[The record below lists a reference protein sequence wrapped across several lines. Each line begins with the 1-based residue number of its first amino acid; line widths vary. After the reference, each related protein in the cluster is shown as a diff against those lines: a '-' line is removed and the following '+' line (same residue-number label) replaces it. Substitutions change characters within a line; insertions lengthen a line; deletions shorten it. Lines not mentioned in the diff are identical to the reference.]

1 MLLLAIK
8 EICIFALN
16 FLLFMLKNI
25 LLVALTIIGV
35 MLPASGEV
43 TLDSC
48 RRMALRNNKQMGIEQ
63 LKIEQAGYQRKQA
76 QAAYKPSIDFAGTY
90 MHMGRNVSLVDIDN
104 ITPTQFLN
112 PATGNYDF
120 VIDAA
125 AGIGISIEG
134 SKVNAVTQK
143 VKDALTF
150 DTHNIF
156 AAGVLVTQPIYM
168 GGKIKALNQI
178 TKYAEEIAQLLH
190 DRKAEDVI
198 YDVDQ
203 AYWLVVSL
211 KAKEKLAESYLQLV
225 TNLDNDVKKMLE
237 QGVTTRA
244 VLLSVDVKVNEA
256 NVALTKVRNGLV
268 LSRMALAQL
277 CGEPLD
283 EPMILADEG
292 RTDLDVAL
300 YPSHIDMAQ
309 VYDRRND
316 FNALELGVKVYD
328 EKAKVA
334 RSEMLPT
341 VAAVGSVF
349 TTNPHVYNGFKKEFG
364 FNYVIGA
371 MVKIPIWHWGGLS
384 NKYKAAL
391 VDAKIKRLEMEEA
404 KEKIELQV
412 TQANFK
418 YQEAY
423 KTYEMTKANLA
434 QADENLRVAQ
444 LAFREGMSTS
454 DEVLTAQTAWL
465 KAHSEK
471 IDAEIDVMMCDVYLS
486 KVMGRMKY

>member
-1 MLLLAIK
+1 MLNKKLMVVLMS
-8 EICIFALN
+8 C
-16 FLLFMLKNI
+16 
-25 LLVALTIIGV
+25 
-35 MLPASGEV
+35 ASLMTSAQV

-48 RRMALRNNKQMGIEQ
+48 RHMALRNNKQMGIEQ

-90 MHMGRNVSLVDIDN
+90 MHTGRNVSLVDIND
-104 ITPTQFLN
+104 ITPTQFFN
-112 PATGNYDF
+112 PATGNYDI

-125 AGIGISIEG
+125 AGIGISLDG

-150 DTHNIF
+150 DTHNLF
-156 AAGVLVTQPIYM
+156 AAGILVTQPIYM

-178 TKYAEEIAQLLH
+178 TKYAEEIAQYMH

-198 YDVDQ
+198 YGVDQ

-211 KAKEKLAESYLQLV
+211 KAKEKLAESYLDLV

-244 VLLSVDVKVNEA
+244 TLLSVDVKVNEA

-283 EPMILADEG
+283 EPMILADEN
-292 RTDLDVAL
+292 RSDLEVNL
-300 YPSHIDMAQ
+300 HPSHFDMAQ
-309 VYDRRND
+309 VYDRRKD
-316 FNALELGVKVYD
+316 FNALELGVKVFD

-341 VAAVGSVF
+341 VAAIGSVF
-349 TTNPHVYNGFKKEFG
+349 TSNPSVYNGFKKEFG
-364 FNYVIGA
+364 FNYAIGA

-391 VDAKIKRLEMEEA
+391 VDAKIKHLEMEEA

-423 KTYEMTKANLA
+423 KTYEMTKANLVK
-434 QADENLRVAQ
+434 ADENLRIAQ

-465 KAHSEK
+465 QAHSEK

-486 KVMGRMKY
+486 KVTGRMNY

>member
-168 GGKIKALNQI
+168 GGKIKAMNQI

-198 YDVDQ
+198 YGVDQ

-349 TTNPHVYNGFKKEFG
+349 ATNPHVYNGFKKEFG

>member
-1 MLLLAIK
+1 M
-8 EICIFALN
+8 
-16 FLLFMLKNI
+16 
-25 LLVALTIIGV
+25 GV
-35 MLPASGEV
+35 ILPAIGQV

-48 RRMALRNNKQMGIEQ
+48 RHMALRNNKQMAVEQ
-63 LKIEQAGYQRKQA
+63 LKVEQAGYQRKQA

-90 MHMGRNVSLVDIDN
+90 MHTGRNISLVDIDDL
-104 ITPTQFLN
+104 TPTQFLN
-112 PATGNYDF
+112 PATGNFDF

-125 AGIGISIEG
+125 SGMGISIEG
-134 SKVNAVTQK
+134 SKVNAVTQR
-143 VKDALTF
+143 VKDALTV
-150 DTHNIF
+150 DVRNIF
-156 AAGVLVTQPIYM
+156 AAGILVTQPIYM

-178 TKYAEEIAQLLH
+178 TKYAEDIAQHLH

-198 YDVDQ
+198 VEVDQ

-237 QGVTTRA
+237 QGVATRA
-244 VLLSVDVKVNEA
+244 TLLSVDVKVNEA
-256 NVALTKVRNGLV
+256 SVALTKVRNGLV
-268 LSRMALAQL
+268 LARMALAQL

-283 EPMILADEG
+283 EPMTLADEG
-292 RTDLDVAL
+292 RTDLGVQL
-300 YPSHIDMAQ
+300 YPSTINMAQ

-316 FNALELGVKVYD
+316 YNALALGVKVFD

-341 VAAVGSVF
+341 IAAVGSVF
-349 TTNPHVYNGFKKEFG
+349 TSNPHVYNGFKKEFG
-364 FNYVIGA
+364 FNYAIGA
-371 MVKIPIWHWGGLS
+371 LVKIPIWHWGGLS

-391 VDAKIKRLEMEEA
+391 VDAKIKRLEMEEV

-418 YQEAY
+418 YQEAF
-423 KTYEMTKANLA
+423 KTLEMTKANLA
-434 QADENLRVAQ
+434 QADENLRIAQ

-454 DEVLTAQTAWL
+454 DDVLAAQTAWL
-465 KAHSEK
+465 MAHSEK
-471 IDAEIDVMMCDVYLS
+471 IDAEIDVIMCDVYLS
-486 KVMGRMKY
+486 KVTGQMKY

>member
-112 PATGNYDF
+112 PVTGNYDF

>member
-1 MLLLAIK
+1 MRK
-8 EICIFALN
+8 
-16 FLLFMLKNI
+16 
-25 LLVALTIIGV
+25 VLTIV
-35 MLPASGEV
+35 LAMWLTMTAAAQV

-48 RRMALRNNKQMGIEQ
+48 RHMALRNNKQMAVEQ

-76 QAAYKPSIDFAGTY
+76 EAAYKPSIDFAGTY
-90 MHMGRNVSLVDIDN
+90 LHTGRNISLVDINN

-112 PATGNYDF
+112 PSTGNYDF
-120 VIDAA
+120 TLEAL
-125 AGIGISIEG
+125 GGLGISVDG
-134 SKVNAVTQK
+134 KYVNAATQR

-150 DTHNIF
+150 DAKNVF

-168 GGKIKALNQI
+168 GGKIKAMNQI
-178 TKYAEEIAQLLH
+178 TRYAEQIAQRLH
-190 DRKAEDVI
+190 DRKAEDVVCE
-198 YDVDQ
+198 VDQ

-211 KAKEKLAESYLQLV
+211 KSKERLAQSYLDLV
-225 TNLDNDVKKMLE
+225 TRLDNDVKKMLE
-237 QGVTTRA
+237 QGVATNAT
-244 VLLSVDVKVNEA
+244 LLSVDVKVNEA

-268 LSRMALAQL
+268 LARMALAQL

-283 EPMILADEG
+283 EPMILADELRG
-292 RTDLDVAL
+292 DLDVPLQPRA
-300 YPSHIDMAQ
+300 IDMAQ
-309 VYDRRND
+309 VYERRND
-316 FNALELGVKVYD
+316 FNALELGVKVFD

-349 TTNPHVYNGFKKEFG
+349 TSNPHVYNGFKKEFG
-364 FNYVIGA
+364 FNYAIGA
-371 MVKIPIWHWGGLS
+371 IVKIPLWHWGGLS

-391 VDAKIKRLEMEEA
+391 VDAKIKHLEMEEA

-418 YQEAY
+418 YQEAF
-423 KTYEMTKANLA
+423 KTYEATKANLA

-444 LAFREGMSTS
+444 LAFREGMATS

-465 KAHSEK
+465 MAHSEK
-471 IDAEIDVMMCDVYLS
+471 IDAEIDIMMCNVYLS
-486 KVMGRMKY
+486 KVTGNLKY

>member
-1 MLLLAIK
+1 MSKRKIIALAMVVS
-8 EICIFALN
+8 ATLG
-16 FLLFMLKNI
+16 
-25 LLVALTIIGV
+25 AW
-35 MLPASGEV
+35 AQV

-48 RRMALRNNKQMGIEQ
+48 RHMALRNNKQMGIEQ
-63 LKIEQAGYQRKQA
+63 LKVEQAGYHRKEA
-76 QAAYKPSIDFAGTY
+76 QAAYKPSIDFVGTY
-90 MHMGRNVSLVDIDN
+90 LHTGRNISLVDIDN
-104 ITPTQFLN
+104 LTPTQFFN

-125 AGIGISIEG
+125 SGLGISIEG

-178 TKYAEEIAQLLH
+178 TKYAEEIAQH
-190 DRKAEDVI
+190 MRDRKAEDVI
-198 YDVDQ
+198 YEVDQ

-211 KAKEKLAESYLQLV
+211 KAKEKLAESYLELV

-237 QGVTTRA
+237 QGVATRA
-244 VLLSVDVKVNEA
+244 TLLSVDVKVNEA
-256 NVALTKVRNGLV
+256 SVALTKVRNGLV

-292 RTDLDVAL
+292 RTDLGVQL
-300 YPSHIDMAQ
+300 YPSTINMAQ

-316 FNALELGVKVYD
+316 YNALALGVKVFD

-341 VAAVGSVF
+341 VAAIGSVF
-349 TTNPHVYNGFKKEFG
+349 TSNPSVYNGFKKEFG
-364 FNYVIGA
+364 FNYAIGA
-371 MVKIPIWHWGGLS
+371 VVKIPIWHWGGLS

-391 VDAKIKRLEMEEA
+391 VDAKIKHLEMEEV

-418 YQEAY
+418 YQEAF
-423 KTYEMTKANLA
+423 KTFEMTKANLA
-434 QADENLRVAQ
+434 QADENLRIAQ

-454 DEVLTAQTAWL
+454 DDVLTAQTAWL
-465 KAHSEK
+465 MAHSEK
-471 IDAEIDVMMCDVYLS
+471 IDAEIDMMMCDVYLS
-486 KVMGRMKY
+486 KVTGQMKY

>member
-1 MLLLAIK
+1 MRRIFTLSIIALMAGLAS
-8 EICIFALN
+8 AQ
-16 FLLFMLKNI
+16 
-25 LLVALTIIGV
+25 
-35 MLPASGEV
+35 V

-48 RRMALRNNKQMGIEQ
+48 RHMALRNNKQMGIEE

-90 MHMGRNVSLVDIDN
+90 LHTGRNVSLVDIND

-120 VIDAA
+120 LLDAA
-125 AGIGISIEG
+125 AGIGISIDG
-134 SKVNAVTQK
+134 NKVNAVTQK

-178 TKYAEEIAQLLH
+178 TKYAEDIAQLLH
-190 DRKAEDVI
+190 NRKAEDII

-211 KAKEKLAESYLQLV
+211 KAKEKLAESYLELV
-225 TNLDNDVKKMLE
+225 TNLDNDVKKLLE

-244 VLLSVDVKVNEA
+244 TLLSVDVKVNEA
-256 NVALTKVRNGLV
+256 NVALPKVKNGLV

-292 RTDLDVAL
+292 RSDLGVSL
-300 YPSHIDMAQ
+300 YPNYIDMAQ

-316 FNALELGVKVYD
+316 LNALELGVKVYD

-341 VAAVGSVF
+341 IAAVGTVF
-349 TTNPHVYNGFKKEFG
+349 TSNPHVYNGFKKEFG
-364 FNYVIGA
+364 FNYAIGA
-371 MVKIPIWHWGGLS
+371 VVKIPIWHWGGLS

-391 VDAKIKRLEMEEA
+391 VDAKIKHLELEEA

-423 KTYEMTKANLA
+423 KTYEMTKSNLA

-486 KVMGRMKY
+486 KVPGRMKY

>member
-1 MLLLAIK
+1 MRK
-8 EICIFALN
+8 
-16 FLLFMLKNI
+16 
-25 LLVALTIIGV
+25 ALTFLFT
-35 MLPASGEV
+35 MWLALTAAAQV

-48 RRMALRNNKQMGIEQ
+48 RHMALRNNKQMGIEQ

-76 QAAYKPSIDFAGTY
+76 EAAYKPSIDFAGTY
-90 MHMGRNVSLVDIDN
+90 LHTGRNISLVDINN

-112 PATGNYDF
+112 PSTGNYDF
-120 VIDAA
+120 TLEAL
-125 AGIGISIEG
+125 GGLGISVDG
-134 SKVNAVTQK
+134 KYVNAATQR

-150 DTHNIF
+150 DAKNVF

-168 GGKIKALNQI
+168 GGKIKAMNQI
-178 TKYAEEIAQLLH
+178 TRYAEQIAQRLH
-190 DRKAEDVI
+190 DRKAEDVVCE
-198 YDVDQ
+198 VDQ

-211 KAKEKLAESYLQLV
+211 KSKERLAQSYLDLV
-225 TNLDNDVKKMLE
+225 TRLDNDVKKMLE
-237 QGVTTRA
+237 QGVATNAT
-244 VLLSVDVKVNEA
+244 LLSVDVKVNEA

-268 LSRMALAQL
+268 LARMALAQL

-283 EPMILADEG
+283 EPMILADELRG
-292 RTDLDVAL
+292 DLDVPLQPRA
-300 YPSHIDMAQ
+300 IDMAQ
-309 VYDRRND
+309 VYERRND
-316 FNALELGVKVYD
+316 FNALELGVKVFD

-349 TTNPHVYNGFKKEFG
+349 TSNPHVYNGFKKEFG
-364 FNYVIGA
+364 FNYAIGA
-371 MVKIPIWHWGGLS
+371 IVKIPLWHWGGLS

-391 VDAKIKRLEMEEA
+391 VDAKIKHLEMEEA

-418 YQEAY
+418 YQEAF
-423 KTYEMTKANLA
+423 KTYEATKANLA

-444 LAFREGMSTS
+444 LAFREGMATS

-465 KAHSEK
+465 MAHSEK
-471 IDAEIDVMMCDVYLS
+471 IDAEIDIMMCNVYLS
-486 KVMGRMKY
+486 KVTGNLKY

>member
-1 MLLLAIK
+1 MRK
-8 EICIFALN
+8 
-16 FLLFMLKNI
+16 
-25 LLVALTIIGV
+25 ALTIV
-35 MLPASGEV
+35 LAMWLAMTAAAQV

-48 RRMALRNNKQMGIEQ
+48 RHMALRNNKQMAVEQ

-76 QAAYKPSIDFAGTY
+76 EAAYKPSIDFAGTY
-90 MHMGRNVSLVDIDN
+90 LHTGRNISLVDINN

-112 PATGNYDF
+112 PSTGNYDF
-120 VIDAA
+120 TLEAL
-125 AGIGISIEG
+125 GGLGISVDG
-134 SKVNAVTQK
+134 KYVNAATQR

-150 DTHNIF
+150 DAKNVF

-168 GGKIKALNQI
+168 GGKIKAMNQI
-178 TKYAEEIAQLLH
+178 TRYAEQIAQRLH
-190 DRKAEDVI
+190 DRKAEDVVCE
-198 YDVDQ
+198 VDQ

-211 KAKEKLAESYLQLV
+211 KSKERLAQSYLDLV
-225 TNLDNDVKKMLE
+225 TRLDNDVKKMLE
-237 QGVTTRA
+237 QGVATNAT
-244 VLLSVDVKVNEA
+244 LLSVDVKVNEA

-268 LSRMALAQL
+268 LARMALAQL

-283 EPMILADEG
+283 EPMILADELRG
-292 RTDLDVAL
+292 DLDVPLQPRA
-300 YPSHIDMAQ
+300 IDMAQ
-309 VYDRRND
+309 VYERRND
-316 FNALELGVKVYD
+316 FNALELGVKVFD

-349 TTNPHVYNGFKKEFG
+349 TSNPHVYNGFKKEFG
-364 FNYVIGA
+364 FNYAIGA
-371 MVKIPIWHWGGLS
+371 IVKIPLWHWGGLS

-391 VDAKIKRLEMEEA
+391 VDAKIKHLEMEEA

-418 YQEAY
+418 YQEAF
-423 KTYEMTKANLA
+423 KTYEATKANLA

-444 LAFREGMSTS
+444 LAFREGMATS

-465 KAHSEK
+465 MAHSEK
-471 IDAEIDVMMCDVYLS
+471 IDAEIDIMMCNVYLS
-486 KVMGRMKY
+486 KVTGNLKY

>member
-1 MLLLAIK
+1 MRK
-8 EICIFALN
+8 
-16 FLLFMLKNI
+16 
-25 LLVALTIIGV
+25 ALTIV
-35 MLPASGEV
+35 LAMWLTMTAAAQV

-48 RRMALRNNKQMGIEQ
+48 RHMALRNNKQMGIEQ

-76 QAAYKPSIDFAGTY
+76 KAAYKPSIDFAGTY
-90 MHMGRNVSLVDIDN
+90 LHTGRNISLVDINN

-112 PATGNYDF
+112 PSTGNYDF
-120 VIDAA
+120 TLEAL
-125 AGIGISIEG
+125 GGLGISVDG
-134 SKVNAVTQK
+134 KYVNAATQR

-150 DTHNIF
+150 DAKNVF

-168 GGKIKALNQI
+168 GGKIKAMNQI
-178 TKYAEEIAQLLH
+178 TRYAEQIAQRLH
-190 DRKAEDVI
+190 DRKAEDVVCE
-198 YDVDQ
+198 VDQ

-211 KAKEKLAESYLQLV
+211 KSKERLAQSYLDLV
-225 TNLDNDVKKMLE
+225 TRLDNDVKKMLE
-237 QGVTTRA
+237 QGVATNAT
-244 VLLSVDVKVNEA
+244 LLSVDVKVNEA

-268 LSRMALAQL
+268 LARMALAQL

-283 EPMILADEG
+283 EPMILADELRG
-292 RTDLDVAL
+292 DLDVPLQPRA
-300 YPSHIDMAQ
+300 IDMAQ
-309 VYDRRND
+309 VYERRND
-316 FNALELGVKVYD
+316 FNALELGVKVFD

-349 TTNPHVYNGFKKEFG
+349 TSNPHVYNGFKKEFG
-364 FNYVIGA
+364 FNYAIGA
-371 MVKIPIWHWGGLS
+371 IVKIPLWHWGGLS

-391 VDAKIKRLEMEEA
+391 VDAKIKHLEMEEA

-418 YQEAY
+418 YQEAF
-423 KTYEMTKANLA
+423 KTYEATKANLA

-444 LAFREGMSTS
+444 LAFREGMATS

-465 KAHSEK
+465 MAHSEK
-471 IDAEIDVMMCDVYLS
+471 IDAEIDIMMCNVYLS
-486 KVMGRMKY
+486 KVTGNLKY

>member
-1 MLLLAIK
+1 MRK
-8 EICIFALN
+8 
-16 FLLFMLKNI
+16 
-25 LLVALTIIGV
+25 ALTIV
-35 MLPASGEV
+35 LAMWLTMTAAAQV

-48 RRMALRNNKQMGIEQ
+48 RHMALRNNKQMAVEQ

-76 QAAYKPSIDFAGTY
+76 EAAYKPSIDFAGTY
-90 MHMGRNVSLVDIDN
+90 LHTGRNISLVDINN

-112 PATGNYDF
+112 PSTGNYDF
-120 VIDAA
+120 TLEAL
-125 AGIGISIEG
+125 GGLGISVDG
-134 SKVNAVTQK
+134 KYVNAATQR

-150 DTHNIF
+150 DAKNVF

-168 GGKIKALNQI
+168 GGKIKAMNQI
-178 TKYAEEIAQLLH
+178 TRYAEQIAQRLH
-190 DRKAEDVI
+190 DRKAEDVVCE
-198 YDVDQ
+198 VDQ

-211 KAKEKLAESYLQLV
+211 KSKERLAQSYLDLV
-225 TNLDNDVKKMLE
+225 TRLDNDVKKMLE
-237 QGVTTRA
+237 QGVATNAT
-244 VLLSVDVKVNEA
+244 LLSVDVKVNEA

-268 LSRMALAQL
+268 LARMALAQL

-283 EPMILADEG
+283 EPMILADELRG
-292 RTDLDVAL
+292 DLDVPLQPRA
-300 YPSHIDMAQ
+300 IDMAQ
-309 VYDRRND
+309 VYERRND
-316 FNALELGVKVYD
+316 FNALELGVKVFD

-349 TTNPHVYNGFKKEFG
+349 TSNPHVYNGFKKEFG
-364 FNYVIGA
+364 FNYAIGA
-371 MVKIPIWHWGGLS
+371 IVKIPLWHWGGLS

-391 VDAKIKRLEMEEA
+391 VDAKIKHLEMEEA

-418 YQEAY
+418 YQEAF
-423 KTYEMTKANLA
+423 KTYEDTKANLA

-444 LAFREGMSTS
+444 LAFREGMATS

-465 KAHSEK
+465 MAHSEK
-471 IDAEIDVMMCDVYLS
+471 IDAEIDIMMCNVYLS
-486 KVMGRMKY
+486 KVTGNLKY

>member
-1 MLLLAIK
+1 MRK
-8 EICIFALN
+8 
-16 FLLFMLKNI
+16 
-25 LLVALTIIGV
+25 ALTFLFTMWLALTAV
-35 MLPASGEV
+35 AQV

-48 RRMALRNNKQMGIEQ
+48 RHMALRNNKQMAVEQ

-76 QAAYKPSIDFAGTY
+76 EAAYKPSIDFAGTY
-90 MHMGRNVSLVDIDN
+90 LHTGRNISLVDINN

-112 PATGNYDF
+112 PSTGNYDF
-120 VIDAA
+120 TLEAL
-125 AGIGISIEG
+125 GGLGISVDG
-134 SKVNAVTQK
+134 KYVNAGTQR

-150 DTHNIF
+150 DAKNVF

-168 GGKIKALNQI
+168 GGKIKAMNQI
-178 TKYAEEIAQLLH
+178 TRYAEQIAQRLH
-190 DRKAEDVI
+190 DCKAEDVVCE
-198 YDVDQ
+198 VDQ

-211 KAKEKLAESYLQLV
+211 KSKERLAQSYLDLV
-225 TNLDNDVKKMLE
+225 TRLDNDVKKMLE
-237 QGVTTRA
+237 QGVATNAT
-244 VLLSVDVKVNEA
+244 LLSVDVKVNEA

-268 LSRMALAQL
+268 LARMALAQL

-283 EPMILADEG
+283 EPMILADELRG
-292 RTDLDVAL
+292 DLDVPLQPRA
-300 YPSHIDMAQ
+300 IDMAQ
-309 VYDRRND
+309 VYERRND
-316 FNALELGVKVYD
+316 FNALELGVKVFD

-349 TTNPHVYNGFKKEFG
+349 TSNPHVYNGFKKEFG
-364 FNYVIGA
+364 FNYAIGA
-371 MVKIPIWHWGGLS
+371 IVKIPLWHWGGLS

-391 VDAKIKRLEMEEA
+391 VDAKIKHLEMEEA

-418 YQEAY
+418 YQEAF
-423 KTYEMTKANLA
+423 KTYEATKANLA

-444 LAFREGMSTS
+444 LAFREGMATS

-465 KAHSEK
+465 MAHSEK
-471 IDAEIDVMMCDVYLS
+471 IDAEIDIMMCNVYLS
-486 KVMGRMKY
+486 KVTGNLKY

>member
-1 MLLLAIK
+1 MHYKEKHLLALLMALVVSC
-8 EICIFALN
+8 EI
-16 FLLFMLKNI
+16 
-25 LLVALTIIGV
+25 
-35 MLPASGEV
+35 SGQV

-48 RRMALRNNKQMGIEQ
+48 RQMALRNNKQMGIEQ

-76 QAAYKPSIDFAGTY
+76 AAAYKPSIDFAGTY
-90 MHMGRNVSLVDIDN
+90 LHTGRNISLVDINN
-104 ITPTQFLN
+104 ITPTQFFN

-120 VIDAA
+120 VLDAA
-125 AGIGISIEG
+125 SGIGISLDG

-150 DTHNIF
+150 DTHNLF

-168 GGKIKALNQI
+168 GGKIKAMNQI
-178 TKYAEEIAQLLH
+178 TKYAEQIARRLH
-190 DRKAEDVI
+190 DNKAENIVFE
-198 YDVDQ
+198 VDQ

-211 KAKEKLAESYLQLV
+211 KAKERLAESYLELV
-225 TNLDNDVKKMLE
+225 TNLDNDVKKMLKE
-237 QGVTTRA
+237 GVTTRS

-256 NVALTKVRNGLV
+256 NVALTKVKNGLV

-283 EPMILADEG
+283 EPMVLADEN
-292 RTDLDVAL
+292 RSDLEVHL
-300 YPSHIDMAQ
+300 YPKNVDMAK
-309 VYDRRND
+309 VYERRND
-316 FNALELGVKVYD
+316 YNALELGVKVYD

-349 TTNPHVYNGFKKEFG
+349 TSNPHVYNGFKKEFG
-364 FNYVIGA
+364 FNYAIGA
-371 MVKIPIWHWGGLS
+371 VVKIPIWHWGGLS

-391 VDAKIKRLEMEEA
+391 ADAKIKHLEMEEA

-423 KTYEMTKANLA
+423 KTYEMTRANLVK
-434 QADENLRVAQ
+434 ADENLRIAQ
-444 LAFREGMSTS
+444 LSFREGMSTS

-465 KAHSEK
+465 QAHSEK
-471 IDAEIDVMMCDVYLS
+471 IDAEIEVLMCDAYLS
-486 KVMGRMKY
+486 KVLGNMKY

>member
-1 MLLLAIK
+1 MRK
-8 EICIFALN
+8 
-16 FLLFMLKNI
+16 
-25 LLVALTIIGV
+25 ALTIV
-35 MLPASGEV
+35 LAMWLTMTAAAQV

-48 RRMALRNNKQMGIEQ
+48 RHMALRNNKQMAVEQ

-76 QAAYKPSIDFAGTY
+76 EAAYKPSIDFAGTY
-90 MHMGRNVSLVDIDN
+90 LHTGRNISLVDINN

-112 PATGNYDF
+112 PSTGNYDF
-120 VIDAA
+120 TLEAL
-125 AGIGISIEG
+125 GGLGISVDG
-134 SKVNAVTQK
+134 KYVNAATQR

-150 DTHNIF
+150 DAKNVF

-168 GGKIKALNQI
+168 GGKIKAMNQI
-178 TKYAEEIAQLLH
+178 TRYAEQIAQRLH
-190 DRKAEDVI
+190 DRKAEDVVCE
-198 YDVDQ
+198 VDQ

-211 KAKEKLAESYLQLV
+211 KSKERLAQSYLDLV
-225 TNLDNDVKKMLE
+225 TRLDNDVKKMLE
-237 QGVTTRA
+237 QGVATNAT
-244 VLLSVDVKVNEA
+244 LLSVDVKVNEA

-268 LSRMALAQL
+268 LARMALAQL

-283 EPMILADEG
+283 EPMILADELRG
-292 RTDLDVAL
+292 DLDVPLQPRA
-300 YPSHIDMAQ
+300 IDMAQ
-309 VYDRRND
+309 VYERRND
-316 FNALELGVKVYD
+316 FNALELGVKVFD

-349 TTNPHVYNGFKKEFG
+349 TSNPHVYNGFKKEFG
-364 FNYVIGA
+364 FNYAIGA
-371 MVKIPIWHWGGLS
+371 IVKIPLWHWGGLS

-391 VDAKIKRLEMEEA
+391 VDAKIKHLEMEEA

-418 YQEAY
+418 YQEAF
-423 KTYEMTKANLA
+423 KTYEATKANLA

-444 LAFREGMSTS
+444 LAFREGMATS

-465 KAHSEK
+465 MAHSEK
-471 IDAEIDVMMCDVYLS
+471 IDAEIDIMMCNVYLS
-486 KVMGRMKY
+486 KVTGSLKY

>member
-1 MLLLAIK
+1 M
-8 EICIFALN
+8 F
-16 FLLFMLKNI
+16 KNI
-25 LLVALTIIGV
+25 LLVALAIIGV
-35 MLPASGEV
+35 MLPVSGEV

-198 YDVDQ
+198 YGVDQ

-328 EKAKVA
+328 EQAKVA

-349 TTNPHVYNGFKKEFG
+349 ATNPHVYNGFKKEFG